1 MTAGSTV
8 RLVLIASCLLAVPA
22 KADAASVDN
31 PALSALLEASDG
43 PVKLVFRKDAAVPT
57 FAAGR
62 LQATTGPA
70 TSTATTFLST
80 HGAAFGIG
88 DPSLLVMDHV
98 IDTGIGSVVRFH
110 QELAGIPVEFG
121 GITVRTDA
129 SGRVHA
135 VAADAVDLSGLPT
148 IPEIAV
154 DSAIT
159 LARETAAELRMAH
172 LTTPRSDLVFLP
184 VGGEVRLAHRVRLGA
199 VPALLSNPVVY
210 IDALDGSTLLV
221 RNAIRFDKLADV
233 YEQNPTA
240 TPTLVTVTLSSL
252 PDGSTNLT
260 GPRALARNCP
270 DLHETTHIEFMGI
283 PLDIHTCSE
292 VQQATADT
300 SGDFIYTPEPMSAT
314 DDFAE
319 AMMYYAVERAYDH
332 YRGLGFDLL
341 DEVPLPATVNFRT
354 PVNVY
359 APIDLAAIE
368 AAADPHGTLFAF
380 ENAMFV
386 EAGNWFEILTR
397 TEDSIIFG
405 QGTLGDFAYDGDVVT
420 HEFGHAVVAATC
432 GLQSYAFDTYGLD
445 ASPGAL
451 NEAFADTGA
460 FLDTADSVVGDYA
473 GSWITGAGIR
483 DVDAD
488 NACPGSLTGESHED
502 SLMFTGALWDVL
514 QAFPSDTAAIEQAF
528 FTGEI
533 SLNPLSDF
541 DEATAAMIAAIDTAL
556 GSAAA
561 ATATSLFEAH
571 NTASCDR
578 VQHLDWGYTHPN
590 ILHMV
595 PGAMMA
601 GVNDPFV
608 PGPLQFHVEA
618 TTDYEQLILTFR
630 AQADQMSMLTGGTI
644 APTIVFKRGSDPI
657 AFEYPGG
664 AEITGDWT
672 LVRDPEE
679 TSTGYY
685 EARLWI
691 DGEGIPADTYHFMI
705 ANSADSGLNAYQ
717 IRILP
722 TDDPYPRPDEE
733 EPVAEEA
740 EETEPTEDASTD
752 PAEEDDDDGGGGKG
766 CGCAIV
772 S

>member
-1 MTAGSTV
+1 MSSGRASLL
-8 RLVLIASCLLAVPA
+8 LVSAVLLLSSPA
-22 KADAASVDN
+22 EAASIDN

-43 PVKLVFRKDAAVPT
+43 PVKLVFRKDAGVPT

-62 LQATTGPA
+62 LQSTTGPA
-70 TSTATTFLST
+70 DAMAIQYLSA
-80 HGAAFGIG
+80 HGAAFGIL
-88 DPSLLVMDHV
+88 DPALLARVHV
-98 IDTGIGSVVRFH
+98 IETGIGSVVRFR
-110 QELAGIPVEFG
+110 QELLGIPVEFG
-121 GITVRTDA
+121 GVTVRTDT

-135 VAADAVDLSGLPT
+135 VAADVVDLSGLPT

-159 LARETAAELRMAH
+159 LARESAADLRMAH
-172 LTTPRSDLVFLP
+172 LTNPRSDLVFLP
-184 VGGEVRLAHRVRLGA
+184 LGGEVRLAHRVRLGA

-210 IDALDGSTLLV
+210 IDALDGTTLLV
-221 RNAIRFDKLADV
+221 QNGIRFDKLADV
-233 YEQNPTA
+233 YEENPTV

-260 GPRALARNCP
+260 GPRTLARNCP

-300 SGDFIYTPEPMSAT
+300 SGDFIYTPEPMSAE

-359 APIDLAAIE
+359 APIDLAAIT
-368 AAADPHGTLFAF
+368 AATDPYGTLHPF

-386 EAGNWFEILTR
+386 SAGNWFDILTR

-405 QGTLGDFAYDGDVVT
+405 QGTRGDFAYDGDVVT
-420 HEFGHAVVAATC
+420 HELGHAVVAATC
-432 GLQSYAFDTYGLD
+432 NLQSYSFDTFGLD

-451 NEAFADTGA
+451 NEAFADTGT

-473 GSWITGAGIR
+473 GSWVTGAGIR
-483 DVDAD
+483 DVDTD
-488 NACPGSLTGESHED
+488 NACPSALTGESHED
-502 SLMFTGALWDVL
+502 SLMFTGALWDIL
-514 QAFPSDTAAIEQAF
+514 QAFPSDVAAIEQAF
-528 FTGEI
+528 FTAQI

-541 DEATAAMIAAIDTAL
+541 DEATAAVISAIDTAL
-556 GSAAA
+556 GSTAA
-561 ATATSLFEAH
+561 ATATTHFDAH
-571 NTASCDR
+571 NTAACER
-578 VQHLDWGYTHPN
+578 VVHLDWGYTHGSL
-590 ILHMV
+590 LHMV

-618 TTDYEQLILTFR
+618 TTYYEQLILTFR
-630 AQADQMSMLTGGTI
+630 AQADQMSMFTGGTI
-644 APTIVFKRGSDPI
+644 APTIVFKRGPDPI
-657 AFEYPGG
+657 AFEYSG
-664 AEITGDWT
+664 ATVTGDWT
-672 LVRDPEE
+672 FVRDAEE
-679 TSTGYY
+679 TSAGFY
-685 EARLWI
+685 EARLWL
-691 DGEGIPADTYHFMI
+691 DGEGIPADEYHFMI
-705 ANSADSGLNAYQ
+705 ASAADSGLNAYQ
-717 IRILP
+717 IRVLP
-722 TDDPYPRPDEE
+722 TDDPYPRPDDE

-740 EETEPTEDASTD
+740 EETEPSEDASTD
-752 PAEEDDDDGGGGKG
+752 VEEEGDDDGGGKG

-772 S
+772 N